1 MGSRMEAWLRVL
13 GIVVL
18 AFGVGLGAYAATR
31 ALGDTEFA
39 EVVTRYERHPEHP
52 LFQAEYYAAAVR
64 HYGLVAGAV
73 GGILGG
79 LVFGSLLLGI
89 ASVLARTE
97 DSAPVSGPP
106 ETQKAG

>member
-18 AFGVGLGAYAATR
+18 ALGVGLGAYAATR
-31 ALGDTEFA
+31 AIGDTKFA
-39 EVVTRYERHPEHP
+39 EIVALYERHPDN
-52 LFQAEYYAAAVR
+52 LSIQAEYYPAAVR
-64 HYGLVAGAV
+64 HSGLVAGAI
-73 GGILGG
+73 GGVLGG

-97 DSAPVSGPP
+97 DSTPVSAPP

>member
-18 AFGVGLGAYAATR
+18 ALGVGLGAYAATR
-31 ALGDTEFA
+31 AMGDTEFA
-39 EVVTRYERHPEHP
+39 EIAARYERHSDN
-52 LFQAEYYAAAVR
+52 LAFQAEYYPAAVR

-73 GGILGG
+73 AGILGG

-97 DSAPVSGPP
+97 DSARDSAP

>member
-1 MGSRMEAWLRVL
+1 MMGSRMEAWLRIL

-18 AFGVGLGAYAATR
+18 ALGVGLGAYAATR
-31 ALGDTEFA
+31 AIGDTDFA
-39 EVVTRYERHPEHP
+39 EVVQRYERHPEHP
-52 LFQAEYYAAAVR
+52 LFQAEYYASAVR

-97 DSAPVSGPP
+97 DSAPVAGP